1 LGVDTP
7 IGEVANVCRSNV
19 VQAVAVSISSQ
30 VDPERAIS
38 DIRALRGSLP
48 MRAKLLIGGSGA
60 PQNIAGVQSIKQ
72 FGELATWCRGEW
84 GTSI

>member
-1 LGVDTP
+1 
-7 IGEVANVCRSNV
+7 
-19 VQAVAVSISSQ
+19 VSVSSQ
-30 VDPERAIS
+30 VDPELAVS
-38 DIRALRGSLP
+38 DIKELRGLLP
-48 MRAKLLIGGSGA
+48 TRAKLLIGGSGA